1 MITINPTPETPFN
14 FPCDYPIKVFG
25 KDCKTLQHTICA
37 IVERHTGK
45 LHPNQITKKRSSK
58 GSYVSFTIRI
68 IASSRVQ
75 LDAINQDLQ
84 GCHLVS
90 YVL

>member
-1 MITINPTPETPFN
+1 MTTTNPTSEALFN
-14 FPCDYPIKVFG
+14 SPCDYPIKILG
-25 KDCKTLQHTICA
+25 KDCEAFQHTICS
-37 IVERHTGK
+37 IVEHHTDK
-45 LHPNQITKKRSSK
+45 LHPNQITKKHSSK

-68 IASSRVQ
+68 IVSSRAQ

-84 GCHLVS
+84 DCHLVS

>member
-1 MITINPTPETPFN
+1 MTATNPTSEALFN
-14 FPCDYPIKVFG
+14 FPCDYPIKILG
-25 KDCKTLQHTICA
+25 RDCEALQRTICS
-37 IVERHTGK
+37 IIERHTDK
-45 LHPNQITKKRSSK
+45 LHPNQITKKHSSK
-58 GSYVSFTIRI
+58 GSYVSFNIRI

-84 GCHLVS
+84 NCHLVS

>member
-1 MITINPTPETPFN
+1 MTTTNLTSETLFN
-14 FPCDYPIKVFG
+14 FPCDYPIKVLG
-25 KDCKTLQHTICA
+25 KDCEALQRTICS
-37 IVERHTGK
+37 IIERHADK
-45 LHPNQITKKRSSK
+45 LNPNQITKKHSSK
-58 GSYVSFTIRI
+58 CSYVSFTIRI

-84 GCHLVS
+84 DCHLVS